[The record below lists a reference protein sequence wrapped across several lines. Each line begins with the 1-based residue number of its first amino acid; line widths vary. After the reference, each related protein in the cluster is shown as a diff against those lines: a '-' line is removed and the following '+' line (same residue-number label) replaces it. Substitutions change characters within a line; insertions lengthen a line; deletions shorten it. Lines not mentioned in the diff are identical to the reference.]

1 MTANASQRAIKAI
14 MRRCDPD
21 RKLNIL
27 TFATH
32 ERYEENLCK
41 TGHDFYSL
49 PIGKTWDTDYA
60 PVPDN
65 YHIINTIPDYID
77 FDLIL
82 THTSCDRM
90 FQAHQ
95 HLAGSDVTQGNKAG
109 IPILRHTHVLP
120 DVRFDVPSQIAAFQQ
135 YPSDKDSFISAY
147 NMNQW
152 GMTNASVVEHGVD
165 TGFWRDFPLGDGSK
179 IRGQRANDVIAD
191 EFASIPR
198 DMGQWGTADGSVVEH
213 GVDTE
218 FWGEGWGA
226 DNDSREL
233 YCLSVVNEFPSRD
246 WCCGFNLW
254 REMASHTPCKVVGK
268 CTGEHAGFSQP
279 AQCREHLRDIY
290 QTAAVFLNTS
300 LHSPVPSVLLE
311 AMACGCAIVSTANC
325 MIPEIIQNGK
335 NGLISNDPQELK
347 GFLQLLLKD
356 HDLAKELGNN
366 ARKTIVEKYNLERF
380 VDSWNNL
387 LYSTVNEYRNT

>member
-1 MTANASQRAIKAI
+1 MTANASQRAIRTI

-41 TGHDFYSL
+41 TGHNFYSL
-49 PIGKTWDTDYA
+49 AIGKTWDTDYA

-65 YHIINTIPDYID
+65 YHIINAIPDYID

-90 FQAHQ
+90 FKAHQ
-95 HLAGSDVTQGNKAG
+95 HLAGSDVTQGNKTG

-135 YPSDKDSFISAY
+135 YPRDKDSFISAY
-147 NMNQW
+147 NMAQW
-152 GMTNASVVEHGVD
+152 GAGGASVVEHGVD
-165 TGFWRDFPLGDGSK
+165 IDFWNPDENIERDN
-179 IRGQRANDVIAD
+179 A
-191 EFASIPR
+191 
-198 DMGQWGTADGSVVEH
+198 
-213 GVDTE
+213 
-218 FWGEGWGA
+218 
-226 DNDSREL
+226 
-233 YCLSVVNEFPSRD
+233 CLSVVNDWPNRD
-246 WCCGFNLW
+246 WCCGYNLW
-254 REMASHTPCKVVGK
+254 QQTVQGLPIKVFGK
-268 CTGEHAGFSQP
+268 SPGLSEP
-279 AQCREHLRDIY
+279 ANSTQHLREIY
-290 QTAAVFLNTS
+290 KCSRIFYNTS

-335 NGLISNDPQELK
+335 NGLISNDPQELR
-347 GFLQLLLKD
+347 GFLELLIKD
-356 HDLAKELGNN
+356 ENLAKELGGN
-366 ARKTIVEKYNLERF
+366 ARKTIVEKYSLQRF
-380 VDSWNNL
+380 INSWNNL
-387 LYSTVNEYRNT
+387 LYSTVNNYRNI

>member
-1 MTANASQRAIKAI
+1 MTANASQRAIRTI

-41 TGHDFYSL
+41 TGHNFYSL
-49 PIGKTWDTDYA
+49 AIGKTWDTDYA

-65 YHIINTIPDYID
+65 YHIVNTIPDYID

-90 FQAHQ
+90 FKAHQ
-95 HLAGSDVTQGNKAG
+95 HLAGSDVTQGNKTG

-135 YPSDKDSFISAY
+135 YPRDKDSFISTY
-147 NMNQW
+147 NMAQW
-152 GMTNASVVEHGVD
+152 GAAGASAVEHGVD
-165 TGFWRDFPLGDGSK
+165 IDFWKPDENIERDN
-179 IRGQRANDVIAD
+179 A
-191 EFASIPR
+191 
-198 DMGQWGTADGSVVEH
+198 
-213 GVDTE
+213 
-218 FWGEGWGA
+218 
-226 DNDSREL
+226 
-233 YCLSVVNEFPSRD
+233 CLSVVNDWPNRD
-246 WCCGFNLW
+246 WCCGYNLW
-254 REMASHTPCKVVGK
+254 QQTVQGLPIKVFGK
-268 CTGEHAGFSQP
+268 SPGLSEP
-279 AQCREHLRDIY
+279 ANSTEHLREIY
-290 QTAAVFLNTS
+290 KCSRIFYNTS

-325 MIPEIIQNGK
+325 MIPEIIENGK
-335 NGLISNDPQELK
+335 NGLISNDPQELR
-347 GFLQLLLKD
+347 GFLELLIKD
-356 HDLAKELGNN
+356 ENLAKELGGN

-387 LYSTVNEYRNT
+387 LYSTVNEYRNI